1 MPDDVVTAQFQKE
14 LTLQAPRQNIKIW
27 RVLVAEKD
35 KQTVFIKEIQ
45 TRFDKKIK
53 EQEIAVVEYWK
64 SQLDKLISMKPD
76 GIASLQLQMKRIS
89 DMMANRIRILKKE

>member
-1 MPDDVVTAQFQKE
+1 M
-14 LTLQAPRQNIKIW
+14 
-27 RVLVAEKD
+27 AETD
-35 KQTVFIKEIQ
+35 KQAIFIKEIQ
-45 TRFDKKIK
+45 ARFDKKIK
-53 EQEIAVVEYWK
+53 EHEIEVVEYWK